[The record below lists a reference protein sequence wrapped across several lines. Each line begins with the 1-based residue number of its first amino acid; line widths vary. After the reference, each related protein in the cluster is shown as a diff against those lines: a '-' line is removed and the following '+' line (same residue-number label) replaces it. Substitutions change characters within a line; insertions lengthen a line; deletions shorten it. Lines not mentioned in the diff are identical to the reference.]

1 MAQTDAV
8 EDRNRIARI
17 ALAGVAALVA
27 VRSLRQG
34 KRKRG
39 VLAALG
45 AVALGY
51 SARAGTGSE
60 AAEIDVEDDREVS
73 STDVS
78 ADTTTETA
86 SEATTEATSAA
97 ESGLRCAACGEP
109 IVPGQRR
116 GPDENDRTVHEACLQ
131 AAA

>member
-1 MAQTDAV
+1 MAPTDAV
-8 EDRNRIARI
+8 DDRNRIARI
-17 ALAGVAALVA
+17 ALAGLAALVA

-34 KRKRG
+34 KRARG

-51 SARAGTGSE
+51 SARAGGESP
-60 AAEIDVEDDREVS
+60 ASEIDVADDRTEP
-73 STDVS
+73 S
-78 ADTTTETA
+78 ADTSVETA
-86 SEATTEATSAA
+86 TESASEGG
-97 ESGLRCAACGEP
+97 SGLRCAACGER

>member
-1 MAQTDAV
+1 MAPTDAV

-17 ALAGVAALVA
+17 ALASVAALVA
-27 VRSLRQG
+27 VRSLRRG
-34 KRKRG
+34 KRARG

-51 SARAGTGSE
+51 SARADADSGV
-60 AAEIDVEDDREVS
+60 AEIDVEDDREVS
-73 STDVS
+73 SADVS
-78 ADTTTETA
+78 ADTTTGTVSET
-86 SEATTEATSAA
+86 TTETTAVA
-97 ESGLRCAACGEP
+97 EARLRCAACGEP

>member
-1 MAQTDAV
+1 MAPTDAV
-8 EDRNRIARI
+8 DDRNRIARI

-27 VRSLRQG
+27 LQSLRRG
-34 KRKRG
+34 KRARG

-51 SARAGTGSE
+51 SAREDAGSTAPATE
-60 AAEIDVEDDREVS
+60 EDTRTSPSVDDGGTEVS
-73 STDVS
+73 IE
-78 ADTTTETA
+78 TTP
-86 SEATTEATSAA
+86 EAGAK
-97 ESGLRCAACGEP
+97 LRCAACGEP

-116 GPDENDRTVHEACLQ
+116 GPDAHDRTVHEACLP